1 MSTKE
6 ISLVNDSWL
15 THLLG
20 MNCYKV
26 EVPSISDYLDSRA
39 KMSSISN
46 SFLTIKT
53 ESAYLSETEYENGDI
68 KFIQVMNQLKW
79 NPEEINPKFGSFR
92 IRETKSGDVPAI
104 LSIAENSFIHSRF
117 HADQRFSLE
126 TAEEIKK
133 KWLVANLTERSGCK
147 NFILVEYT
155 GKPVGFLSLLLLGDH
170 ISIDLISVFKQY
182 RGRGLGKF
190 LITFGQQ
197 LAWESK
203 LPIIVGTQENNP
215 ANLLYLQMGF
225 HLLKKV
231 DVWHDLRNTQNHLI

>member
-1 MSTKE
+1 MSARATD
-6 ISLVNDSWL
+6 IINDLWL
-15 THLLG
+15 TNVLG
-20 MNCYKV
+20 LNCYKV
-26 EVPSISDYLDSRA
+26 EVPSISDYLRLRA
-39 KMSSISN
+39 EMPSTLRA
-46 SFLTIKT
+46 FLTIKT
-53 ESAYLSETEYENGDI
+53 VSAPQSEREYANGEM
-68 KFIQVMNQLKW
+68 KFIQVMNQLRW
-79 NPEEINPKFGSFR
+79 NPKTIDQKSASFR
-92 IRETKSGDVPAI
+92 IREAI
-104 LSIAENSFIHSRF
+104 SSDIPNIISIAENSFIHSRF
-117 HADQRFSLE
+117 HADQRFSSE

-133 KWLVANLTERSGCK
+133 KWLIANLTERSGCK
-147 NFILVEYT
+147 NFILVECT

-225 HLLKKV
+225 HLFKKV